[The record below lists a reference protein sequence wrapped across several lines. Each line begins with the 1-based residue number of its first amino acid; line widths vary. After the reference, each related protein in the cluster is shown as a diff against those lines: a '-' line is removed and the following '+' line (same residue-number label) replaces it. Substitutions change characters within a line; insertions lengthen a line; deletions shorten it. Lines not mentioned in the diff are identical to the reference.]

1 MVENLTINKEFEHL
15 PYREVERK
23 FLPLFPEQL
32 EELRSRSQPV
42 EQFYISHPNE
52 PFMLR
57 LREVLTENGA
67 LQYTAT
73 LKNRGDVTSNGLE
86 RLEIETDISPELYLQ
101 YKTDDTPVLRKL
113 RTTIG
118 RYVAVD
124 FFEDGRVLVESENP
138 IALTH
143 FTDQYAAMLVDVTG
157 DHQADNEWMAHLRYR
172 QNNQGVEALVP
183 EKDSSPNEIVEEIV
197 REYTKTPAVIVQ
209 IGGRSGSGKSTLVKA
224 VAEQLQQYGLGVTIL
239 STDDY
244 HRGADWLRQYNN
256 GQEWTAWDD
265 EIVYDIDSVVRDVE
279 KLRSGQSVPKRM
291 IDFTTV
297 EPVVVGEV
305 APAAVTIIEGIYA
318 LSPRITQCSSLR
330 YELPTPLATCAGRRI
345 LRDMQERPQFTP
357 SENLRY
363 VLEQAEPAYRNQRQ
377 IRP

>member
-32 EELRSRSQPV
+32 EEHHRSQPV

-118 RYVAVD
+118 
-124 FFEDGRVLVESENP
+124 
-138 IALTH
+138 
-143 FTDQYAAMLVDVTG
+143 AMLPLIFSK
-157 DHQADNEWMAHLRYR
+157 M
-172 QNNQGVEALVP
+172 VECLW
-183 EKDSSPNEIVEEIV
+183 NL
-197 REYTKTPAVIVQ
+197 KT
-209 IGGRSGSGKSTLVKA
+209 
-224 VAEQLQQYGLGVTIL
+224 
-239 STDDY
+239 
-244 HRGADWLRQYNN
+244 
-256 GQEWTAWDD
+256 
-265 EIVYDIDSVVRDVE
+265 
-279 KLRSGQSVPKRM
+279 QSR
-291 IDFTTV
+291 
-297 EPVVVGEV
+297 
-305 APAAVTIIEGIYA
+305 
-318 LSPRITQCSSLR
+318 
-330 YELPTPLATCAGRRI
+330 
-345 LRDMQERPQFTP
+345 
-357 SENLRY
+357 
-363 VLEQAEPAYRNQRQ
+363 
-377 IRP
+377 